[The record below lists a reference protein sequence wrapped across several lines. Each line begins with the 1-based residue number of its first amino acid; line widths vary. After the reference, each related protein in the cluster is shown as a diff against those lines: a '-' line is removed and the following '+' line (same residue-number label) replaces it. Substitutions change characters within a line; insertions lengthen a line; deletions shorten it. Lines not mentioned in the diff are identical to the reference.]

1 MSEIEKQTDTS
12 ESVSSGTTAEVVK
25 EEAKTTKKKSP
36 VTAYTIAIVIVAVIL
51 LGVLYKLEKEGRSQ
65 TGLFD
70 AIITKQLENTVV
82 AEVNDSEI
90 TNADLATSMQQFG
103 QAATAQGVDITDP
116 QVQTDIRTQ
125 ALEVLINTELL
136 LQAAEAQGI
145 KVTDEEVE
153 ERLSAIEADMGGA
166 EQLATRMEEL
176 GITSEQL
183 DHDIRDEIIIQ
194 QLIDKKFAEADFT
207 VSEEEILATY
217 EQVGGEEAGLPP
229 LEEVREQVVA
239 QITNSKEQAVVDAY
253 ITELKESA
261 DIDIKEE

>member
-1 MSEIEKQTDTS
+1 
-12 ESVSSGTTAEVVK
+12 
-25 EEAKTTKKKSP
+25 
-36 VTAYTIAIVIVAVIL
+36 
-51 LGVLYKLEKEGRSQ
+51 
-65 TGLFD
+65 
-70 AIITKQLENTVV
+70 
-82 AEVNDSEI
+82 
-90 TNADLATSMQQFG
+90 
-103 QAATAQGVDITDP
+103 
-116 QVQTDIRTQ
+116 
-125 ALEVLINTELL
+125 
-136 LQAAEAQGI
+136 
-145 KVTDEEVE
+145 
-153 ERLSAIEADMGGA
+153 MGGA